1 MYEILENLINNKYYS
16 SREEVEKKLSVFYA
30 YNVITEE
37 EYKKLMDLVE
47 EKYGDSTNTEENE

>member
-1 MYEILENLINNKYYS
+1 MYEILENLINNKYYA

>member
-1 MYEILENLINNKYYS
+1 MYEILENLINNKYYDT
-16 SREEVEKKLSVFYA
+16 REEIEKKLSVFYA
-30 YNVITEE
+30 YNVIKEE